1 MAGSCNSTGYFSVR
15 RIPINMDILR
25 QGPTKLAVSVGSVAT
40 FIVSCLLSLLFLPP
54 SLRQLEILYIFSYK
68 TGFSLSRMTR

>member
-1 MAGSCNSTGYFSVR
+1 MR

-25 QGPTKLAVSVGSVAT
+25 PGPTKLAVSVGSVAT
-40 FIVSCLLSLLFLPP
+40 LIVSFLPP

-68 TGFSLSRMTR
+68 TGFILSRMTR